1 MKVKD
6 YIGQKIAALERDRD
20 YHVTRQAS
28 VGPDKLSAKAER
40 DEIQNVLDTKLVG
53 LKARDVLESR
63 MRELDARTNDLNG
76 EDANVDNRIG
86 ALNSI
91 IEQLREL
98 WELLP

>member
-6 YIGQKIAALERDRD
+6 YIGQKIAVLERDRD

-28 VGPDKLSAKAER
+28 VGQDKLDAKAER
-40 DEIQNVLDTKLVG
+40 DEIQVVLDTKPVG

-63 MRELDARTNDLNG
+63 MQELDARTNDLNG
-76 EDANVDNRIG
+76 EDANVDNRIS
-86 ALNSI
+86 ALNSTL
-91 IEQLREL
+91 EQLREL